1 MEEDDI
7 DRLKLPH
14 ARKKAKD
21 EQIDISD
28 LKNITEIR
36 CSLKRHLLKDRKTR
50 DEVSN
55 NSTFGLPFY
64 TQCLVGNGFVIY
76 SLKQLFRRLLE

>member
-1 MEEDDI
+1 MEEDEI
-7 DRLKLPH
+7 DRLKLPV
-14 ARKKAKD
+14 ARQTAK
-21 EQIDISD
+21 EKHINISN

-55 NSTFGLPFY
+55 NSTFGLPFS
-64 TQCLVGNGFVIY
+64 TNCLVSNDF
-76 SLKQLFRRLLE
+76 L